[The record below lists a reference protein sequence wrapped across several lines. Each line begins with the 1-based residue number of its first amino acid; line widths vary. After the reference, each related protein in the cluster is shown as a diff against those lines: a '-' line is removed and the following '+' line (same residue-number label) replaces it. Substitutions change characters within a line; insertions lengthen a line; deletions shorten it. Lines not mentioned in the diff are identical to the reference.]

1 MDLFAAGFNAW
12 NQLCFVPES
21 GDVAEPKDL
30 STFTKVLDDDC
41 LERPR
46 AGLYYTLVRGR
57 AGYYRAGIGVETASD
72 EDIQRSYQAC
82 RAGNGLTVIFD
93 GPTSA
98 ENTGVRLGPNK
109 HFLTV
114 HPCYDDFVS
123 KSNPTS
129 WPCNS
134 QVQEVASFAAGF
146 IILYQNG
153 EVATMGDPRYQDCLA
168 REVTSDEPADQPG
181 FVPDLINLG
190 EPIKHVTAG
199 GYCLAAL
206 TQSGSIYIW
215 GRRCTGQRQ
224 SGHSAFAELCGIPN
238 YLGVDGDKD
247 VQDVALGDSHAIAL
261 TTDGTV
267 YVIGRND
274 NGQLG
279 LRQGVDMV
287 AKTWTKV
294 KLGVP
299 DGCQVVG
306 VAAGPKSSFILTAQ
320 KTGVT

>member
-12 NQLCFVPES
+12 NQLCFVPRS

-30 STFTKVLDDDC
+30 STFTKVLDDDH

-57 AGYYRAGIGVETASD
+57 ARYYRAGIGVETASD
-72 EDIQRSYQAC
+72 EDIQRNYQAC
-82 RAGNGLTVIFD
+82 RAGNGLTLIFD
-93 GPTSA
+93 GPISA
-98 ENTGVRLGPNK
+98 ENTGMRLGPNK
-109 HFLTV
+109 HVLTV

-129 WPCNS
+129 WPCDS
-134 QVQEVASFAAGF
+134 QVREVASFAAGF

-153 EVATMGDPRYQDCLA
+153 KVATMGDPRYQDCLA
-168 REVTSDEPADQPG
+168 REITSDEPADQPG

-190 EPIKHVTAG
+190 EPIEHVTAG
-199 GYCLAAL
+199 
-206 TQSGSIYIW
+206 
-215 GRRCTGQRQ
+215 
-224 SGHSAFAELCGIPN
+224 
-238 YLGVDGDKD
+238 DGGKD

-299 DGCQVVG
+299 DDCQVVG

-320 KTGVT
+320 KT